1 MSNTI
6 LDLVVGPVSNILDK
20 FIADKDLKAKL
31 QHELK
36 TELHRANL
44 AQIEVNKMEAQ
55 SRHWFVASWRPCVG
69 WICALA
75 LGYHFII
82 SPITIFA
89 LSVSGLSY
97 DIPEFD
103 MNSLMTIL
111 LGMLGLGGL
120 RSYEKKNNLTK

>member
-69 WICALA
+69 WICAVS
-75 LGYHFII
+75 LGYPFII

>member
-69 WICALA
+69 WICAIS

>member
-1 MSNTI
+1 MSNKLI
-6 LDLVVGPVSNILDK
+6 DLVSVPITNILDK
-20 FIADKDLKAKL
+20 FVVDKDLKAKL

-82 SPITIFA
+82 SPIAVFS
-89 LSVSGLSY
+89 LSVAGLSY

-103 MNSLMTIL
+103 MSSLMTIL

>member
-44 AQIEVNKMEAQ
+44 AQIEVNKMEAL

>member
-69 WICALA
+69 WICAIS

-103 MNSLMTIL
+103 MNSLLTIL

>member
-69 WICALA
+69 WICAVS

>member
-1 MSNTI
+1 MSKTV

-31 QHELK
+31 EHELK

-69 WICALA
+69 WICAIA

-82 SPITIFA
+82 APITIFA
-89 LSVSGLSY
+89 LSISGLSY
-97 DIPEFD
+97 DLPEFD

-111 LGMLGLGGL
+111 MGMLGLGGL
-120 RSYEKKNNLTK
+120 RTWEKSKGVTK